1 MSMDKTLETLTG
13 KVTVPW
19 NGRDV
24 EVKRLTLRT
33 MKPIIDFVRDIYSEL
48 ETDDMGIPSIMRESQ
63 VEGSLPP
70 TFVEVILKLIS
81 KYYDESLSV
90 VVLLTDL
97 EEDDLLDMEADK
109 ALEVILKVV
118 EVNRDFFTQR
128 ILPQLPAILKKTEQ
142 QTSEDESSDSADK
155 KPVDKKAGK
164 TTATH

>member
-1 MSMDKTLETLTG
+1 
-13 KVTVPW
+13 
-19 NGRDV
+19 
-24 EVKRLTLRT
+24 
-33 MKPIIDFVRDIYSEL
+33 
-48 ETDDMGIPSIMRESQ
+48 
-63 VEGSLPP
+63 
-70 TFVEVILKLIS
+70 LKLIS

-155 KPVDKKAGK
+155 KPVNKKAEK